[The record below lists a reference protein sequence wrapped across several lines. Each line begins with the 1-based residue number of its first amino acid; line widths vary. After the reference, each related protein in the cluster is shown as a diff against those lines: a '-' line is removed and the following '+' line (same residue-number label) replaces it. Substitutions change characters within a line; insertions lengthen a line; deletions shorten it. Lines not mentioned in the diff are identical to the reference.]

1 MRAQLLVVG
10 VIAVVATAPA
20 ARAQF
25 TQYAAPGSLA
35 QGEEST
41 KERLQKEMEQAQ
53 WQLGPLR
60 LEPWV
65 GLGNLTYYDDVEP
78 WREGKQ
84 SDVTASAG
92 AGVTAFLPLGQRVL
106 LAGYALPEYSWWR
119 EKRKKDRPTSR
130 YGLGVFADLGR
141 LSFDFRGFR
150 ASQRRYIGFDDEV
163 PVDVRREGASLGAQ
177 VRLLRRLYMYGT
189 AEETRWRY
197 RDEDLEGAPL
207 PRLRTL
213 DRDERTTSSGL
224 RYLFRNRLTLSLG
237 YRRSQTDFLLADF
250 DRSNSGSGPTLAIE
264 YTGRWMS
271 LSSEL
276 AEYDLNARGGSN
288 FQPFKGRLGSARAQ
302 WKLGARSGVS
312 LYGVESLAYTFGDVG
327 YYKVRNTGAALQL
340 PIGWRGR
347 ASLFGER
354 GTHNFIGGGRA
365 REDVRSVGATV
376 DLSLWRRSSLSMR
389 WERQNYDDVGGRRVR
404 SYNRFTAGLNFGF
417 GSAVT
422 W

>member
-1 MRAQLLVVG
+1 MRAKLLLAG

-41 KERLQKEMEQAQ
+41 KERLQKAMEQAR
-53 WQLGPLR
+53 WRLGSLR

-84 SDVTASAG
+84 SGVTASAG
-92 AGVTAFLPLGQRVL
+92 AGVTAFLPLGHRVL

-119 EKRKKDRPTSR
+119 ENTRRNRLNGR
-130 YGLGVFADLGR
+130 YGVGAFADLGR
-141 LSFDFRGFR
+141 LSLDLKGFR
-150 ASQRRYIGFDDEV
+150 ASQPWYIGFENEV
-163 PVDVRREGASLGAQ
+163 PIDVRREGASLGAEL
-177 VRLLRRLYMYGT
+177 RLLRRLFVYGS
-189 AEETRWRY
+189 AEDTRWRY

-213 DRDERTTSSGL
+213 DRDERTTTGGL
-224 RYLFRNRLTLSLG
+224 RYRFQDRLTVSLG
-237 YRRSQTDFLLADF
+237 YRRSQTDFLLPDF
-250 DRSNSGSGPTLAIE
+250 DRSNSGSAPTVGLSF
-264 YTGRWMS
+264 TGGRLTLHLEAS
-271 LSSEL
+271 
-276 AEYDLNARGGSN
+276 EYDLKPRAGSA
-288 FQPFKGRLGSARAQ
+288 FLPFEGRTGSARVQ
-302 WKLGARSGVS
+302 WQLGARSAVS
-312 LYGVESLAYTFGDVG
+312 LYAQESLAFTFGGLD
-327 YYKVRNTGAALQL
+327 YYTVETRGAALQL
-340 PIGWRGR
+340 PVGWRGN
-347 ASLFGER
+347 ASVFGES
-354 GTHNFIGGGRA
+354 GTHTFASSGRA
-365 REDVRSVGATV
+365 TDVKSYGATAN
-376 DLSLWRRSSLSMR
+376 LSLWRRSSVSLR
-389 WERQNYDDVGGRRVR
+389 WERQDYDPVQGEKVR